1 MNTTHSINVIVNGQ
15 GVQVDT
21 GSTLRALI
29 EYMKLGQSACAAEVN
44 KTFIPRREHEKHML
58 QDGDT
63 IELVS
68 LVGGG

>member
-1 MNTTHSINVIVNGQ
+1 MNTARSINVVVNGQ
-15 GVQVDT
+15 SVQVEA

-29 EYMKLGQSACAAEVN
+29 EQMKLGQSACAAEVN
-44 KTFIPRREHEKHML
+44 KAFVPRREHEKHAL

-63 IELVS
+63 VELVS